1 MRNTENYLP
10 GDFIGCVGDLRKG
23 KTMNA
28 VRIAYYLRRRF
39 GYPVVSNIPIHF
51 PGERACR
58 KISTIDEFVNLTDC
72 VFVWDEIQA
81 SLDSRMS
88 KSDIVIRLTQESI
101 LIGKRGIILIWTS
114 PALRMVDVRYRG
126 LTRQIYSI
134 TQKAR
139 IRGSFVSRVVWSEH
153 LLDFDMVLM
162 QRAIFPMHLSKYYG
176 LYDTLYGKRPGETLT
191 IGPGAAA
198 VPARGARAA
207 ASPA

>member
-1 MRNTENYLP
+1 MP

-28 VRIAYYLRRRF
+28 VRIAYALHRRQ
-39 GYPVVSNIPIHF
+39 GYPVVSNIPICF
-51 PGERACR
+51 PGELPCR
-58 KISTIDEFVNLTDC
+58 RISTFDEFINLQDC

-88 KSDIVIRLTQESI
+88 KADIVIALTQESI

-126 LTRQIYSI
+126 LTRNIYSI

-139 IRGSFVSRVVWSEH
+139 IGGNFVSRVVWSEH

-162 QRAIFPMHLSKYYG
+162 QRAIFPLHLSKYYG
-176 LYDTLYGKRPGETLT
+176 LYDTLYGKRPGEKLT
-191 IGPGAAA
+191 IGPGASGA
-198 VPARGARAA
+198 PASGARRA